1 MMDAAA
7 LSLYTLAAVSAGG
20 VALTVLG
27 LRSARAGRR
36 ITKTLVVLRCPS
48 CGYTMKR
55 QFREEDYVGK
65 VDSARCPRCG
75 ERMVVDAIYVA
86 TFGGLVSVLRGKP
99 KDREK
104 DKNT

>member
-1 MMDAAA
+1 MDAAA

-20 VALTVLG
+20 AALTVLS
-27 LRSARAGRR
+27 LRSVRVGRR
-36 ITKTLVVLRCPS
+36 VTKTLTVLRCPS
-48 CGYTMKR
+48 CGYTMR
-55 QFREEDYVGK
+55 RPFREGDYVGK

-99 KDREK
+99 KEGEK
-104 DKNT
+104 DKNP